1 MNYDQTTIATTYDAA
16 RGHTPAVMRQWLDLV
31 AAHVPFAPQLIVDVG
46 CGTGR
51 FTKALADRF
60 AAKVIGIDPS
70 QRMLA
75 VARTTR
81 ANGSVAFM
89 LAPAERLPLADRST
103 DLVFMSMVLHH
114 LPDKGAA
121 ARECCRILRAGG
133 RFCMRTCTRD
143 IVYPQSRFF
152 PGILPMLKADL
163 PSAAEIIVL
172 FEAAGLRNRTHQLVT
187 QMLATDWQQFTD
199 KLALRADSFL
209 ARLPDEEFAAGMAK
223 LQAHAGQSASENIT
237 EMIDFFVFER

>member
-1 MNYDQTTIATTYDAA
+1 MNYDETTIATAYDTA
-16 RGHTPAVMRQWLDLV
+16 RGHTSAVMWQWLDLV
-31 AAHVPFAPQLIVDVG
+31 AEHMPFAPQLIVDVG

-51 FTKALADRF
+51 FSEPLANRF

-75 VARTTR
+75 VARTKPATGPVEFR
-81 ANGSVAFM
+81 
-89 LAPAERLPLADRST
+89 LAPAEKLPLADRSA

-114 LPDKGAA
+114 LLDKEAA
-121 ARECCRILRAGG
+121 ARECHRILRVGG

-143 IVYPQSRFF
+143 IDYPQSRFF
-152 PGILPMLKADL
+152 PGILPMLKTDL

-172 FEAAGLRNRTHQLVT
+172 FEAAGLKSRTHQLVT
-187 QMLATDWQQFTD
+187 HTLATDWRQFTD
-199 KLALRADSFL
+199 RLALRDDSFL

-223 LQAHAGQSASENIT
+223 LRSHAAQSAPEHIT
-237 EMIDFFVFER
+237 EIIDFFVFER